1 MTTPP
6 SDSLT
11 ELLTAAQRG
20 DASAQE
26 AATRLV
32 YGELHRLASGYL
44 RGEREDHT
52 LQPTA
57 LVNEAYLRL
66 LGQNAPW
73 QNRTQFFAI
82 AASTMRRI
90 LVDHARRVS
99 AGRRDRRLVIPL
111 EDPAAGD
118 VAAPFDP
125 VHDVLGVHEALAH
138 LERLDQRQA
147 QIVELKF
154 FVGLTIDEIAGLL
167 SISPATVT
175 REWAM
180 ARAWLHQ
187 RLTQDL

>member
-1 MTTPP
+1 MTLPP

-11 ELLTAAQRG
+11 ELLAAAQQG
-20 DASAQE
+20 DASAQD

-32 YGELHRLASGYL
+32 YAELHRLAAGYL
-44 RGEREDHT
+44 RGERDDHT

-73 QNRTQFFAI
+73 QNRAHFFAL

-99 AGRRDRRLVIPL
+99 AGRRDRRLVVPL
-111 EDPAAGD
+111 EDAAAGN
-118 VAAPFDP
+118 VEAPFDS

-138 LERLDQRQA
+138 LERMDHRQA

-154 FVGLTIDEIAGLL
+154 FVGLTIEEIAELL

-187 RLTQDL
+187 RLAADA